1 MISSADRRRT
11 WGESTAAIHASIVPV
26 GRGAAAAAETQAGTP
41 TGNRPSWGPT
51 ACVSSAGGGPM
62 PTWGPTRGGDGAPD
76 GRIATA
82 AACTTASIGNSHD
95 VCPSSGG
102 GGWPGASCCGANE
115 PTSSADA
122 MGSCPCCSAIGACP
136 SGVSC
141 CAIGSCLSCCC
152 CCCGALSGCC
162 WGESW
167 SCDPRSKASAAH
179 AASFAPC
186 DAAGAEWYSL
196 EAWSCACSSDCCGS
210 DCM

>member
-26 GRGAAAAAETQAGTP
+26 GRWADAATETQAGAP
-41 TGNRPSWGPT
+41 TGNRPAS
-51 ACVSSAGGGPM
+51 PM
-62 PTWGPTRGGDGAPD
+62 TTWGPTRGGDGAPD

-82 AACTTASIGNSHD
+82 AACTTASIGNNHD

-122 MGSCPCCSAIGACP
+122 MGSCPCCRAVGAVLQGGPIGK
-136 SGVSC
+136 SC

-152 CCCGALSGCC
+152 CCGGALSGCC
-162 WGESW
+162 WGENW

-179 AASFAPC
+179 AASFAACEP
-186 DAAGAEWYSL
+186 AGAEWYSL